1 MTKTSRL
8 QTSGTQTQ
16 QCIKAQ
22 TDFIRYIKIFIDVNQ
37 IENLMKKIILK
48 MIQITKLLKFKYIEN
63 DINNLFVKI
72 QN

>member
-1 MTKTSRL
+1 
-8 QTSGTQTQ
+8 
-16 QCIKAQ
+16 
-22 TDFIRYIKIFIDVNQ
+22 
-37 IENLMKKIILK
+37 MKKIILK